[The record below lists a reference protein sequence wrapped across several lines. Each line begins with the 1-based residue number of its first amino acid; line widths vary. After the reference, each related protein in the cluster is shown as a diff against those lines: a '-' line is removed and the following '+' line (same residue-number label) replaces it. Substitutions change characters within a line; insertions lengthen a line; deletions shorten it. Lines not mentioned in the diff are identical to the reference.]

1 VAFSTRF
8 NFSDLGGKFECIGS
22 VVSYLIG
29 RYANGVRMR
38 IFEADSFMKDAVGQF
53 YKEQGYHSAWSHTER
68 AFICLNDGAI
78 IGSVKVELINDVTIL
93 RGMYIASEFQGKGL
107 GLQFLKHIE
116 PVLNLRTAYCMPL
129 AHVTDFYKHIGF
141 NEVEESQY
149 PEFLQQRC
157 EKYREMGY
165 SITTMRRE
173 KFA

>member
-1 VAFSTRF
+1 MQNHRIALLR
-8 NFSDLGGKFECIGS
+8 K
-22 VVSYLIG
+22 LIG
-29 RYANGVRMR
+29 RYANGVKMR
-38 IFEADSFMKDAVGQF
+38 IFEADSSMKDAVGQF
-53 YKEQGYHSAWSHTER
+53 YKEQGYHSAWSNTER

-78 IGSVKVELINDVTIL
+78 IGSVKVELINGVTIL
-93 RGMYIASEFQGKGL
+93 RGMYIASEFQGQGL

>member
-1 VAFSTRF
+1 
-8 NFSDLGGKFECIGS
+8 
-22 VVSYLIG
+22 
-29 RYANGVRMR
+29 MR
-38 IFEADSFMKDAVGQF
+38 IFEADSSMKDAVGKF
-53 YKEQGYHSAWSHTER
+53 YKEQGYHSAWSNTER

-93 RGMYIASEFQGKGL
+93 RGMYIASEFQGQGL

-165 SITTMRRE
+165 SITTMRRK